1 MKKLTG
7 IILIAI
13 FLGSATY
20 ASGKEDIAQAIK
32 TVVIKNLNATEAEDA
47 DLVMQTIHSQSPA
60 YISTKQQIPT
70 TFENF
75 DLKYKLLSFEYIG
88 YDGEYAVVRTKQ
100 GTQKIFGPAF
110 QDNEIDMI
118 QVFKKEADQ
127 WKFWNQAILEIKFTN
142 K

>member
-1 MKKLTG
+1 MRKLIG

-13 FLGSATY
+13 FLGSSTY

-32 TVVIKNLNATEAEDA
+32 AVVLKNLKATEAEDL
-47 DLVMQTIHSQSPA
+47 DLVMQTIHTQSPA
-60 YISTKQQIPT
+60 YVSTKQQIPPS
-70 TFENF
+70 FENF
-75 DLKYKLLSFEYIG
+75 DLKYELLSLKYIG

-100 GTQKIFGPAF
+100 STQKISGPAF
-110 QDNEIDMI
+110 QNNEIDMI
-118 QVFKKEADQ
+118 QVFKKEADK